1 MNEWMK
7 QRDLL
12 IEETLA
18 FVQGVAINASRITLL
33 QPEGDAKEP
42 ATPVQMPVV
51 AKDPPPND
59 KVETERALIHNRMMN
74 FKAHQQRFQRER
86 EEYFAMTMAKARA
99 NQSVPKP

>member
-18 FVQGVAINASRITLL
+18 FVQGVAINPSRIPSL

-51 AKDPPPND
+51 AKDPAANE
-59 KVETERALIHNRMMN
+59 KVET
-74 FKAHQQRFQRER
+74 
-86 EEYFAMTMAKARA
+86 
-99 NQSVPKP
+99 

>member
-12 IEETLA
+12 IEKTLA
-18 FVQGVAINASRITLL
+18 FVQGVAINASRIPSL

-42 ATPVQMPVV
+42 ATPVQMSVV
-51 AKDPPPND
+51 AKDPAANE
-59 KVETERALIHNRMMN
+59 KVETERALIHSRLMN

-86 EEYFAMTMAKARA
+86 EEYFAMTIAKARA
-99 NQSVPKP
+99 NQSGPKP